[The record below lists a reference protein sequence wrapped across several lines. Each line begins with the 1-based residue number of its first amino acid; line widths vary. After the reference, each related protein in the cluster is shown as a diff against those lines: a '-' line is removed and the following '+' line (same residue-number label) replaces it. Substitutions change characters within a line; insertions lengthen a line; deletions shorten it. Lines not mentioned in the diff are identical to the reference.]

1 MLLFLLCLRTSPALV
16 AQQSAGVP
24 PFPQDLVSF
33 KSVRLEP
40 VFAGAG
46 EGHWDAK
53 IRERGWV
60 LKENNQFRMWYTGYD
75 GTRHG
80 IKRLGYATSKDGLTW
95 SRRALPLIDDVWLE
109 DMMVLRQGGRYLM
122 VAEGR
127 GDQAQ
132 LLSSEDGLQWK
143 QHGALDVRLMN
154 GDRIPPGPYGTPTL
168 YYEDGVF
175 NLFYERRDAGVWL
188 AKSRD
193 LKVWTNVSDEPVLK
207 LGATGYDRVMIAMNQ
222 IVKRGDWYY
231 GYYHGTSSATKPR
244 KWCVCV
250 AASKDLV
257 HWTKFDKNPLQPV
270 EQNKSSGIVVKD
282 GATLKFFTMHDRVE
296 MHEPVAWK
304 RSSNQ

>member
-1 MLLFLLCLRTSPALV
+1 MFLLCLCTAPALVV
-16 AQQSAGVP
+16 AQQSPVVP

-33 KSVRLEP
+33 KPVRAEP
-40 VFAGAG
+40 VFGGAG

-75 GTRHG
+75 GTRRG

-95 SRRALPLIDDVWLE
+95 SRRSLPLIDDAWLE
-109 DMMVLRQGGRYLM
+109 DMMVLKQGGRYLM

-127 GDQAQ
+127 RDQAQ

-143 QHGALDVRLMN
+143 QHGPLDVRLTN

-207 LGATGYDRVMIAMNQ
+207 IGPTGYDKVMIAMNQ

-231 GYYHGTSSATKPR
+231 GYYHGCLLYTSD
-244 KWCVCV
+244 
-250 AASKDLV
+250 AAD
-257 HWTKFDKNPLQPV
+257 
-270 EQNKSSGIVVKD
+270 E
-282 GATLKFFTMHDRVE
+282 
-296 MHEPVAWK
+296 
-304 RSSNQ
+304 

>member
-1 MLLFLLCLRTSPALV
+1 
-16 AQQSAGVP
+16 
-24 PFPQDLVSF
+24 
-33 KSVRLEP
+33 
-40 VFAGAG
+40 
-46 EGHWDAK
+46 
-53 IRERGWV
+53 
-60 LKENNQFRMWYTGYD
+60 MWYTGYD
-75 GTRHG
+75 GTRRG

-95 SRRALPLIDDVWLE
+95 SRRSLPLIDDAWLE
-109 DMMVLRQGGRYLM
+109 DMMVLKQGGRYLM

-127 GDQAQ
+127 RDQAQ

-143 QHGALDVRLMN
+143 QHGPLDVRLTN

-207 LGATGYDRVMIAMNQ
+207 IGPTGYDKVMIAMNQ

-231 GYYHGTSSATKPR
+231 GYYHGTSSATRPR

-270 EQNKSSGIVVKD
+270 DQNKSSGIVVKD
-282 GATLKFFTMHDRVE
+282 GATLKFFTMHLSLI
-296 MHEPVAWK
+296 HI
-304 RSSNQ
+304 